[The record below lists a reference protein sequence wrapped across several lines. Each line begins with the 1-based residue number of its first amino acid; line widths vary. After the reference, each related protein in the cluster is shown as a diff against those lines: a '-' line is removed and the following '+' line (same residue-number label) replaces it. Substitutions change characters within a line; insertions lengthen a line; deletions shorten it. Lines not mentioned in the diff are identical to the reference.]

1 MRIWKAQRT
10 LLIVGEGAVEE
21 AFLTHAKRLYVPRGC
36 GLSVKVTNAHG
47 KGAGHVVEWTIRQMA
62 NIQYDSVAVL
72 LDTDTGWTPA
82 VEKRARQKK
91 MCVLQSTPCIEAV
104 LLRIIG
110 QSDAGDSRTLKKR
123 FAPYVNNAPTEHD
136 QYSKHFGNAVLEAR
150 RRTEPAIDALL
161 TLLNQR

>member
-1 MRIWKAQRT
+1 MRTWKAQRT

-47 KGAGHVVEWTIRQMA
+47 KGAGHVVDWTIRQMA
-62 NIQYDSVAVL
+62 NSQYDSVAVL
-72 LDTDTGWTPA
+72 LDTDTGWTPT

-91 MCVLQSTPCIEAV
+91 ICVLQSTPCIEAV
-104 LLRIIG
+104 LLRILG
-110 QSDAGDSRTLKKR
+110 QSDAGDSRALKKR
-123 FAPYVNNAPTEHD
+123 FAPYVNNESTNPD
-136 QYSKHFGNAVLEAR
+136 QYLKHFGDTVLAAR